1 MASAATSTD
10 VMPRPAPGAS
20 SLLPRQVAD
29 DEYAMFA
36 SIGERRSVGIGE
48 LIFRRGELGRS
59 MFLIERGLIQLEFGD
74 GMPNKVIG
82 PREFFGELSLFIG
95 NHARVASAVAAQ
107 PAELYVIDCAQFEN
121 LLERAPLLLAQFMR
135 RSFAYLVNSEQQLI
149 ANLKRR
155 NEDLQVL
162 LDSLHHTRTRLDTAE
177 RLVQTDELTG
187 LCNRRGLYT
196 YLERLPQMLAA
207 DTRLGLI
214 LIDLDRFKQINDHRG
229 HLMGDRVLQGVA
241 GEIQAAA
248 TPCDLP
254 CRLGGDEFALLARV
268 EDRDA
273 LEARARQIVDG
284 IARLRFPAPH
294 DDLVIALSIGGRM
307 CHPGAAWST
316 WYSEADS
323 VLYQVKGAGG
333 DSVRVLD

>member
-1 MASAATSTD
+1 MVAAAPHSER
-10 VMPRPAPGAS
+10 MPRPAPGVG
-20 SLLPRQVAD
+20 SLLPRHVAD
-29 DEYAMFA
+29 DEYALFA
-36 SIGERRSVGIGE
+36 SVGAPRAVDVGEM
-48 LIFRRGELGRS
+48 IFRRGELGRS

-74 GMPNKVIG
+74 GMPHKVIG
-82 PREFFGELSLFIG
+82 PREFFGELALFIG
-95 NHARVASAVAAQ
+95 NHARVASAIAAQ
-107 PAELYVIDCAQFEN
+107 PARLYVVECGEFEQ
-121 LLERAPLLLAQFMR
+121 LLSRAPLLMAQFMR

-162 LDSLHHTRTRLDTAE
+162 LDSLHHTRSQLDTAE

-196 YLERLPQMLAA
+196 YLERLPAA
-207 DTRLGLI
+207 AGSRLGLI
-214 LIDLDRFKQINDHRG
+214 LVDLDRFKQINDLRG

-241 GEIQAAA
+241 REIQSAAM
-248 TPCDLP
+248 PCDLP

-268 EDRDA
+268 ADRA
-273 LEARARQIVDG
+273 ELEARARQIVDG
-284 IARLRFPAPH
+284 VARLRFPAPH
-294 DDLVIALSIGGRM
+294 DDLGVALSIGGRM
-307 CHPGAAWST
+307 CHPAAAWST

-323 VLYQVKGAGG
+323 VLYQVKGIGG